1 MAAIVWSGKREN
13 WGGGGGEIPP
23 DGDKTANFHLQNAS
37 SCSCTL
43 PNLVSFDHNVD
54 DEKRGEVLQRDTKSS
69 LTHLTQKSRCL
80 HPLHILHE
88 RTNERTLF
96 LSFKPGTYQA
106 RRKGYL
112 SFNFIYRCCDKVRTR
127 NQINEDSPCREGYL
141 PSFLREKGK
150 WSCCCRFWLLR
161 VPERNGLFFLE
172 YFDKEKSNLKILKTC
187 KKIATKLDRF

>member
-1 MAAIVWSGKREN
+1 MVVRSLLT
-13 WGGGGGEIPP
+13 EIKQPI
-23 DGDKTANFHLQNAS
+23 FISRML
-37 SCSCTL
+37 L
-43 PNLVSFDHNVD
+43 RVLVRSQIWCPSTTMLTMRKVG
-54 DEKRGEVLQRDTKSS
+54 GEVLQRDTKSS

-96 LSFKPGTYQA
+96 LSFYPGTYQA

-141 PSFLREKGK
+141 PSGK
-150 WSCCCRFWLLR
+150 RQ
-161 VPERNGLFFLE
+161 
-172 YFDKEKSNLKILKTC
+172 
-187 KKIATKLDRF
+187 TKLLLQIVAAACARKEWFVLFGIF